1 MLAGTSASDGALGR
15 RARCVRTAAPAGE
28 AVGAGA
34 DVTAALLAH
43 LTGAAVLLA
52 LGVML
57 AAVGSLVVGVLA
69 LVGGGAWLVAALR
82 RL

>member
-1 MLAGTSASDGALGR
+1 MAR
-15 RARCVRTAAPAGE
+15 RARCVRIVAPGVD

-34 DVTAALLAH
+34 GVTAMLLVH

>member
-1 MLAGTSASDGALGR
+1 MRPDRRCR
-15 RARCVRTAAPAGE
+15 RAGE
-28 AVGAGA
+28 G
-34 DVTAALLAH
+34 VTAALLAH

-69 LVGGGAWLVAALR
+69 VVGGGAWLVMALR

>member
-1 MLAGTSASDGALGR
+1 
-15 RARCVRTAAPAGE
+15 
-28 AVGAGA
+28 
-34 DVTAALLAH
+34 VTAALLAH

-57 AAVGSLVVGVLA
+57 AAVGSLVVGALA
-69 LVGGGAWLVAALR
+69 VVGGGTWLVMALR

>member
-1 MLAGTSASDGALGR
+1 MLL
-15 RARCVRTAAPAGE
+15 V
-28 AVGAGA
+28 
-34 DVTAALLAH
+34 H
-43 LTGAAVLLA
+43 LTGATVLLA

-69 LVGGGAWLVAALR
+69 LVGGGTWLVAALR